1 MKYSIRCR
9 EMNDAIQSNFVL
21 KKLMPT
27 QPRTMKDLEEKMF
40 ITFDG
45 AWGQENLSGWVKK
58 IGKSEPRFPVITIDP
73 VVIDE
78 LQTRL
83 VEG

>member
-9 EMNDAIQSNFVL
+9 ETNDAIQSNFVL
-21 KKLMPT
+21 KNLMPT

-40 ITFDG
+40 ITFDE
-45 AWGQENLSGWVKK
+45 AWGPENISGWVKK
-58 IGKSEPRFPVITIDP
+58 IGKSEPRCPVITIDP